1 MGRVSGWI
9 SLYNYGRLIE
19 NPRLDPVMTSD
30 EITATQSQ
38 ISVVGK
44 YAPDVDPQP
53 MISIIGL
60 MQSERTFEATSVMR
74 LETRTLPLSARASL
88 TAELRD
94 ESGALVAQAP
104 LRMLSSWGDG
114 GGCGGCEQGA
124 STSRFPC
131 VVQALIPNAE
141 RGALLAITDGE
152 RDLWSCAARGTK
164 PYIASFGASV
174 NENRLAVAWN
184 VEAEAKPTEVWLQ
197 WSADRGETWNALAT
211 GLSGD
216 TGEFD
221 VSHLPAGAV
230 TLRLL
235 ASDGFDTEISEPACI
250 QVPLRP
256 PVVSILSPNE
266 GEILAPGGILRLWA
280 AVTID
285 GVTAVCGRKGS
296 MAAGW
301 RTGCR
306 RA

>member
-1 MGRVSGWI
+1 MGAVSWSSWI
-9 SLYNYGRLIE
+9 SPYHYGRLIE
-19 NPRLDPVMTSD
+19 DPRLDPVMTSD

-38 ISVVGK
+38 ISVVSK
-44 YAPDVDPQP
+44 YAPDVDPQR

-104 LRMLSSWGDG
+104 LRVLSSWRDG
-114 GGCGGCEQGA
+114 GGCECCGQGA

-152 RDLWSCAARGTK
+152 RDLWSCAAPGMK

-184 VEAEAKPTEVWLQ
+184 VEAEDKATEVWLQ
-197 WSADRGETWNALAT
+197 WSADRGKTWNALAT

-216 TGEFD
+216 AGEFD
-221 VSHLPAGAV
+221 ASHLPAGAV

-235 ASDGFDTEISEPACI
+235 ASDGFDTGISEPVCV
-250 QVPLRP
+250 QVPLRS

-266 GEILAPGGILRLWA
+266 GEIL
-280 AVTID
+280 
-285 GVTAVCGRKGS
+285 
-296 MAAGW
+296 
-301 RTGCR
+301 R
-306 RA
+306 RAVF